1 MLHACTLFCEPVG
14 FPVRVFKPP
23 RRAPDVAHA
32 ARAAMALLALSD
44 DALGVIFEGLRNTLD
59 PRVLVSDS
67 V

>member
-1 MLHACTLFCEPVG
+1 
-14 FPVRVFKPP
+14 
-23 RRAPDVAHA
+23 
-32 ARAAMALLALSD
+32 MALLALSD